1 MKDNLSRHSLL
12 IGVTIQTMFTNLHLN
27 EKILVTDIFKYYC
40 CRSKFLTV
48 NENSWNTTVLGQGQ
62 AVADIAVFR
71 NQSLGNV
78 FSIVSLTTLIRKSR
92 LRNSV

>member
-40 CRSKFLTV
+40 CRSKFLTA
-48 NENSWNTTVLGQGQ
+48 NEQFLDKVKQLQ
-62 AVADIAVFR
+62 I
-71 NQSLGNV
+71 
-78 FSIVSLTTLIRKSR
+78 
-92 LRNSV
+92 